1 MGKQQA
7 KATHRS
13 LARKLLLTN
22 DARIDSALN
31 QLAVILLDIAGNAGS
46 QKPVEHSGTPR
57 KTVRQSEGNTGG
69 HQKRLPGGKDRKSR
83 TLI

>member
-13 LARKLLLTN
+13 LARKLSITG

-57 KTVRQSEGNTGG
+57 KTERQQREIRAGIKKGCPAAKTEKGE
-69 HQKRLPGGKDRKSR
+69 R
-83 TLI
+83 